1 MHGVPWSHELWPY
14 RSNRY
19 TQPPA
24 DLFSWYD
31 EYLEDE
37 EEMDVKAGGG
47 QVMKLGDILK
57 QFLTKLEWFSTLFP
71 RIPVPIQKD
80 LEHRLGERFPQQTAN
95 ARNAKPPI
103 TLNNHGGKYS
113 NSNNSGNATRKDNG
127 NATVRTHQVQAQQQ
141 MQQQQQHQPRHI
153 PDGEAEWGEAERT
166 SQWRARCVY
175 VV

>member
-1 MHGVPWSHELWPY
+1 MY
-14 RSNRY
+14 IRY

-47 QVMKLGDILK
+47 QVMKLGEILK

-80 LEHRLGERFPQQTAN
+80 LEQKLNEKFPQQCGN
-95 ARNAKPPI
+95 SRNAKPPI
-103 TLNNHGGKYS
+103 TINNQGKYS
-113 NSNNSGNATRKDNG
+113 NNSGRKDNG
-127 NATVRTHQVQAQQQ
+127 SNVARSQQRYSTQ
-141 MQQQQQHQPRHI
+141 EGS
-153 PDGEAEWGEAERT
+153 DGQWTDNDHT
-166 SQWRARCVY
+166 SQWRARCVH